1 MRCWRNELKGIILAG
16 SAADSDEL
24 IMSNRNRR
32 LERVHRHVLAM
43 LLGFGWV
50 VVSGCKPGSETPH
63 DAAHGKDSG
72 VRATDFPTN
81 VIAYEVKGVLKEIR
95 ANGWKA
101 LIDHEDIPGYMEAM
115 TMLLDVKDTN
125 DLAAVRPGDTIQ
137 FRMLVTDSDG
147 WIDRVRRIGTNTASV
162 AAAPVAKS
170 SNLQFAEVNE
180 VGVGDPLPDCVLTN
194 QAGKA
199 IRLSEFRGQALAF
212 TFIFTRC
219 PFPVYCPRM
228 NNNLGAVQKELVDA
242 KAGTNWHLL
251 SISFDPE
258 HDTPERL
265 AAYGRTYRHDPERWS
280 FATGK
285 LEDVRN
291 LGESF
296 GLMFYKKGGTI
307 EHNVRTV
314 VVNTDGRVQRI
325 FPGNE
330 WAPAELAAEMKKA
343 MGGK

>member
-1 MRCWRNELKGIILAG
+1 
-16 SAADSDEL
+16 
-24 IMSNRNRR
+24 MSSRKRR
-32 LERVHRHVLAM
+32 LESVRRPVLAM
-43 LLGFGWV
+43 LVGFGLF
-50 VVSGCKPGSETPH
+50 VVSGCKPASEPSRE
-63 DAAHGKDSG
+63 ALHGKDSG
-72 VRATDFPTN
+72 VRATEFPTN

-125 DLAAVRPGDTIQ
+125 DLATVHPGDSIQ

-147 WIDRVRRIGTNTASV
+147 WIDRVRRTGTNVASV
-162 AAAPVAKS
+162 SAAPLAKS
-170 SNLQFAEVNE
+170 SNLQFSEVNE
-180 VGVGDPLPDCVLTN
+180 VGVGDLLPDCVLTN

-199 IRLSEFRGQALAF
+199 IRLSEFRGKALAF

-228 NNNLGAVQKELVDA
+228 NNNLGAVQQELTDA
-242 KAGTNWHLL
+242 KVGTNWHLL

-258 HDTPERL
+258 FDTPERL
-265 AAYGRTYRHDPERWS
+265 ARYGKTYRQDPERWS
-280 FATGK
+280 FATGQ
-285 LEDVRN
+285 LADVRN

-296 GLMFYKKGGTI
+296 GLMFYKKSGTI

-314 VVNTDGRVQRI
+314 VVNADGRVQRI

-330 WAPAELAAEMKKA
+330 WSPAELAAEMKKA
-343 MGGK
+343 MAGAP

>member
-1 MRCWRNELKGIILAG
+1 
-16 SAADSDEL
+16 
-24 IMSNRNRR
+24 MSNMNRR
-32 LERVHRHVLAM
+32 LERVRRRGLAT
-43 LLGFGWV
+43 LVGFGLI
-50 VVSGCKPGSETPH
+50 VVSGCKPASEPPH

-125 DLAAVRPGDTIQ
+125 DLATVQPGDSIQ

-147 WIDRVRRIGTNTASV
+147 WIDRVRRVGTN
-162 AAAPVAKS
+162 AAAASAMSNAPVSRSA
-170 SNLQFAEVNE
+170 NLQFSEVKE
-180 VGVGDPLPDCVLTN
+180 VAVGDLLPDCVLTN

-228 NNNLGAVQKELVDA
+228 NNNLGAVQKELVEA

-265 AAYGRTYRHDPERWS
+265 TAYGRTYRHDPERWS

-314 VVNTDGRVQRI
+314 VVDASGRVQRI

-330 WAPAELAAEMKKA
+330 WAPAELAAEMKQA

>member
-1 MRCWRNELKGIILAG
+1 MIRWLKTLLLSTGLA
-16 SAADSDEL
+16 AV
-24 IMSNRNRR
+24 I
-32 LERVHRHVLAM
+32 
-43 LLGFGWV
+43 
-50 VVSGCKPGSETPH
+50 GCGPAVEHAH

-81 VIAYEVKGVLKEIR
+81 VTAYEVKGVLKEIR

-125 DLAAVRPGDTIQ
+125 DLSAVRPGDSIQ
-137 FRMLVTDSDG
+137 FRMLVTETDG
-147 WIDRVRRIGTNTASV
+147 WIDRVRRIGTNSAPASTNAP
-162 AAAPVAKS
+162 AAKASDLK
-170 SNLQFAEVNE
+170 FAEVKQVE
-180 VGVGDPLPDCVLTN
+180 VGDMLPDCILTN
-194 QAGKA
+194 QAGRQ
-199 IRLSEFRGQALAF
+199 IRLSDFRGKALAF

-228 NNNLGAVQKELVDA
+228 NNNLGGAQKQLSEL
-242 KAGTNWHLL
+242 KGNTNWHLL

-258 HDTPERL
+258 FDTPARL
-265 AAYGRTYRHDPERWS
+265 ATYGKNYRHDPEYWS

-285 LEDVRN
+285 LDDVRD
-291 LGESF
+291 LGEGF
-296 GLMFYKKGGTI
+296 GLMFYKKSGTI

-314 VVNTDGRVQRI
+314 VVNPAGRVHHI

-330 WAPAELAAEMKKA
+330 WTSDELVAEMKRA
-343 MGGK
+343 MATGR